1 MCSQQAFHISDNH
14 LIVLFY
20 RNTESEKPTK
30 TNDGVTKPTPSG
42 SILKT
47 HTFYVTI
54 FVIGSILKTHTFYV
68 TIFVIGS
75 IFTTHTFY
83 VTIFVIGPLLLDLS
97 LSTHVRE
104 TNL

>member
-1 MCSQQAFHISDNH
+1 VI
-14 LIVLFY
+14 
-20 RNTESEKPTK
+20 
-30 TNDGVTKPTPSG
+30 G

-104 TNL
+104 TAHNHSWKKNTIQIKIIHFADTSFFSN